1 MNEKTLSDATMNM
14 PWGPLHPGL
23 QTVLDTALDAVVVM
37 DTGGIVIGWNSC
49 SEASFGWSSEEAL
62 GRRLSDMIIPP
73 EHREAHENGLAH
85 YLATGDGPVL
95 DNRIDISALK
105 RDGSEFPVE
114 LSITA
119 SEQFGEKLFIGF
131 IRDIS
136 ERKAEAERQ
145 QRILQES
152 EHRVKNMLTVVQ
164 AIALQTAANSPDM
177 ECFTATF
184 SGRLESL
191 GRAHQLL
198 VGKVWQDVALS
209 ALTERVLGAE
219 VASGRARYGG
229 PELLLKAGQ
238 VLGLSMVLHEL
249 FTNAVKYGALC
260 TDDGQIDLDWTSDG
274 ETIDLVW
281 RETGC
286 PCAPNEP
293 GSGFGQRMIAM
304 SVKSDLKGSIERDW
318 RTDGLTATLRF
329 PIEA

>member
-1 MNEKTLSDATMNM
+1 MNI
-14 PWGPLHPGL
+14 PWGLLHPGL

-37 DTGGIVIGWNSC
+37 DTKGMVIGWNSC
-49 SEASFGWSSEEAL
+49 SEASFGWSDDEVR

-73 EHREAHENGLAH
+73 VHREAHEKGLAH

-95 DNRIDISALK
+95 NQRIEINALH
-105 RDGSEFPVE
+105 RNGSEIPVE

-119 SEQFGEKLFIGF
+119 SEQFGEKLFVGF

-136 ERKAEAERQ
+136 DRKAEADRQ

-164 AIALQTAANSPDM
+164 AIAVQTAASSPDM
-177 ECFTATF
+177 ESFSQSF

-198 VGKVWQDVALS
+198 VGQVWHDVAIS

-219 VASGRARYGG
+219 VAANRARFSG

-238 VLGLSMVLHEL
+238 VLGLSMILHEL
-249 FTNAVKYGALC
+249 YTNAVKYGALC
-260 TDDGQIDLDWTSDG
+260 TEDGHVDLDWTSDG
-274 ETIDLVW
+274 ETIELVW
-281 RETGC
+281 RETGY
-286 PCAPNEP
+286 PCVGDVP

-318 RTDGLTATLRF
+318 RPDGLAATLKF
-329 PIEA
+329 PVEA